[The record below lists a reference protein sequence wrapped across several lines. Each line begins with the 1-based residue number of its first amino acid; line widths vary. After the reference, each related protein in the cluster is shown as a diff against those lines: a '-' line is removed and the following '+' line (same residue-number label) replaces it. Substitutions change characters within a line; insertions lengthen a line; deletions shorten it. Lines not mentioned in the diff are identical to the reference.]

1 MNRRRRF
8 RFGEDSVN
16 GGTGPGACC
25 GASQMVEILYSVLR
39 NLDFSGELVIL
50 ISTQDGWETR
60 SLAVSLW
67 FRHIRT
73 VRNKDRAAETEGIEA
88 M

>member
-39 NLDFSGELVIL
+39 NLDFSRELVIL
-50 ISTQDGWETR
+50 IRQHTGRLGDQKFSREPVVQARKDSSEQG
-60 SLAVSLW
+60 SGS
-67 FRHIRT
+67 
-73 VRNKDRAAETEGIEA
+73 RNRRD
-88 M
+88 